1 MFVALTGTPGTGKTT
16 VARILP
22 YPTVDLNALVKEE
35 GLHFGWDIE
44 RGCLEA
50 DMEALAASLEAME
63 SEDVTILE
71 GHLSHHLALVAV
83 VLRLNP
89 KELSRRLSNRGYPPA
104 KIREN
109 VEAEA
114 LDVILVEAVE
124 RCQRVYEV
132 DTTGLLPEEVADLVA
147 KAIRG
152 EAELP
157 PRGMGWLEEMEL
169 DLG

>member
-1 MFVALTGTPGTGKTT
+1 
-16 VARILP
+16 
-22 YPTVDLNALVKEE
+22 
-35 GLHFGWDIE
+35 
-44 RGCLEA
+44 
-50 DMEALAASLEAME
+50 LEAME